1 MAVQA
6 SAATTTLSGWR
17 MCQTMRAASQA
28 GLSPLSTT
36 SCNIPAS
43 NAASA
48 IRAGSRRYGYTT
60 SSIARA
66 RVRRP
71 AGRSGEGVKHLLNV
85 LVLLQT
91 VDHRE
96 DLGRLLLRQLARH
109 GADVLMLG
117 RQRCEAARFQRLL
130 QPAEIGE
137 GTADHQLRLALLAGA
152 LAHLLESVVDEVQL
166 EIVLVDPPQHGV
178 GRRVDAAGLHRH
190 GDVLRDAG
198 ELLRHAV
205 PPREHRV
212 LSDFEDASHGPA
224 WCTNGNRR
232 ASRSRPA
239 SLIQS
244 MVGR

>member
-1 MAVQA
+1 MMAKPTMAVPARAA
-6 SAATTTLSGWR
+6 STTLSGWR
-17 MCQTMRAASQA
+17 MCQAMRAASQA
-28 GLSPLSTT
+28 GLSPLSTN
-36 SCNIPAS
+36 SCDIPAS

-152 LAHLLESVVDEVQL
+152 LAHLLS
-166 EIVLVDPPQHGV
+166 PWSM
-178 GRRVDAAGLHRH
+178 RY
-190 GDVLRDAG
+190 
-198 ELLRHAV
+198 
-205 PPREHRV
+205 
-212 LSDFEDASHGPA
+212 S
-224 WCTNGNRR
+224 
-232 ASRSRPA
+232 SRSSWSIPA
-239 SLIQS
+239 GFRRNTPILW
-244 MVGR
+244 